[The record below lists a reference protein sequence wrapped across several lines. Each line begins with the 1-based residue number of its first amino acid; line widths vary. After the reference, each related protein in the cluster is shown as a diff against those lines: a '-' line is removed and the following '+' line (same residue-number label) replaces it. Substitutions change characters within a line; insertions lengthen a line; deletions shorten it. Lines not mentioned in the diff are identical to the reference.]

1 MSSVPVPKVLATRL
15 RVLHSGHKPRDAR
28 ALMYLAGSQRSKL
41 HLSQRTITEA
51 QPCRILYLYFPTLSR
66 PIRGRPPHFLPLEA
80 SLGAFFVALL
90 SHHLLSRR
98 LISFSFSKQTAFFL
112 FPNDTPKSNKENTL
126 QKPQNTQREKNNS
139 HV

>member
-1 MSSVPVPKVLATRL
+1 M
-15 RVLHSGHKPRDAR
+15 
-28 ALMYLAGSQRSKL
+28 
-41 HLSQRTITEA
+41 
-51 QPCRILYLYFPTLSR
+51 YFPTLSR